1 MIIYLKNHEIN
12 REQWDNCIMNSSNVK
27 PYGFSWYLDIMAPG
41 WEALIDDDYDSVF
54 PVPGFKRFGI
64 KYVATPIFLQQLGA
78 FSPDKAPSD
87 SLYEFLDYIPDF
99 YRLID
104 LCVGH
109 NIKNEGYTVTVMSN
123 YELDLS
129 KPYDKLRDS
138 FSLHCR
144 RNIEASV
151 KQKPELLSNILP
163 EELINLFISNKGK
176 AIKGIKLR
184 DYQRLNNL
192 MDFCIKNKKGR
203 IIGVRDERGRLI
215 FGIFLLEVPGNK
227 TMLFVVNT
235 PESRERRAGYYVI
248 NELIKV
254 SSSTRNI
261 LDFAGS
267 SIPSIASFMES
278 FGSKNMPFYRIYRNN
293 LPWPVRMFK

>member
-1 MIIYLKNHEIN
+1 MIIYLKNHEID
-12 REQWDNCIMNSSNVK
+12 REQWDNCIKNSPRIK

-54 PVPGFKRFGI
+54 PIPGSSRFGI
-64 KYVATPIFLQQLGA
+64 KYVATPVFLQQLGVY
-78 FSPDKAPSD
+78 SPDKDPSV
-87 SLYEFLDYIPDF
+87 SLNEFFDYMPDF
-99 YRLID
+99 YKFID

-109 NIKNEGYTVTVMSN
+109 NINNKGYSVTSKSN
-123 YELDLS
+123 YELNLS
-129 KPYDKLRDS
+129 KSYDKLWDN

-144 RNIEASV
+144 RNIGASE
-151 KQKPELLSNILP
+151 KNKPELLHDVLP
-163 EELINLFISNKGK
+163 DELIKLFIGNKGK
-176 AIKGIKLR
+176 MIKGIKPR
-184 DYQRLNNL
+184 DFQRLNNL
-192 MDFCIKNKKGR
+192 MDFCIRNKRGR
-203 IIGVRDERGRLI
+203 IIGVRAANKRLI

-235 PESRERRAGYYVI
+235 PESREKRTGYYVI
-248 NELIKV
+248 NELIKD

-267 SIPSIASFMES
+267 SIPSVASFMES
-278 FGSKNMPFYRIYRNN
+278 FGSTNVPFYRVYRNN